1 MGEITGTGKEHD
13 RKQKGRFMGKLFIKE
28 PKKSTSEVEVEEFLH
43 GSSNKFFTIPTNLP
57 NPQPFSRLHAPYPQT
72 IPTELESNYS
82 SLAVAPQTTPK
93 RSKKDLVVHFSDAQ
107 PELIGEGG
115 DLAESPVIKISS
127 WKKAG
132 VNPLLQSQITQ
143 SPSDKQAAI
152 KTLNESPQRL
162 YPEISP
168 LKSKSNDD
176 LNKENW
182 TNIEER
188 GDHTSY
194 KITSQISG
202 NLNEKRKDDGKHSI
216 SQRVKDEMRS
226 SEGMTLVASRNS
238 ILEGDLSESL
248 AIEGTSSQLEE
259 LHLNTIS
266 NAIRSNSSRSFASN
280 EPLAIENLIDN
291 SISIAKSSTPKE
303 ISQLYFQELQSKTE
317 TTDPQIAMHNLPNF
331 TIPLEEEA
339 LNEFVKRTS
348 HLSNTFRASAEAL
361 KPLKS
366 CSLELLVRAGL
377 WWFLK
382 GRMNLENAVRDR
394 SGGNHGQVTNL
405 CSLYQAYTD
414 LAKTLWILEIVRLK
428 YADTEFASVAD
439 NISSDV
445 LDTRASLLSG
455 MKKLAVS
462 LKRNNFLPPSS
473 FKSPETQNLD
483 LTIWILEDGDNSLI
497 YGQIFPPAPSI
508 SGSLP
513 LGDTNNSFH
522 YARIFAEAILTEE
535 GTDQRYRSH
544 VVLSIIRNQKD
555 KLIQAIVVNQ
565 DGSLNF
571 VIQSD
576 KSRGPNWQ
584 DLKWYVRKAVIE
596 IQLRRGFFLHIQC
609 SQLDFATIWKLH
621 DYEKR
626 TYGALSQRTGEELIF
641 ETKLKNLQYLDESS
655 RSTLNNEPQPNCHMR
670 LFEKTHTM
678 SAATG
683 PRTMHRGFRISVVTS
698 PSTKYLRAIE
708 LELSTSYPIE
718 FSFLRGEGKLPAIL
732 LKSGGKFPKN
742 MLIATFSEPSERA
755 RFHSFLTDVALG
767 SNEEVIA
774 KGGLS
779 AFAFSTVNQN
789 VIQLSQALDLQGFKF
804 INQKHNNLQGCKTL
818 LSEKLRMTIEFR
830 YGTITDRVN
839 VGPGEL
845 KLHLDPRHPCQ
856 LRVLRQPQ
864 EDWTIL
870 IESQA
875 PQGSLQE
882 LEGLMAM
889 SKGFELVRAYT
900 FPSINE
906 LHLFQ
911 MALTG
916 FQVIF
921 DEVVTSLNISRR
933 RMVVPIYKKWDANMP
948 RLLIVKKEKIIQL
961 VAFFE
966 NFSHGDCMNFILRS
980 TDIFEI
986 SSRSGKYS
994 LRIVDAK
1001 FALPKLRTGE
1011 TTLDHEF
1018 VCLDMPDYPGEHD
1031 DISIHFDNEGA
1042 LERFMKS
1049 LPAQVRHTSRIGTV
1063 RR

>member
-1 MGEITGTGKEHD
+1 MGEFTSTGKEHD
-13 RKQKGRFMGKLFIKE
+13 RKQRGRFMGKLFKE

-43 GSSNKFFTIPTNLP
+43 GPSNKFFTIPTNPP
-57 NPQPFSRLHAPYPQT
+57 NPQSFSRLETPCPQR
-72 IPTELESNYS
+72 IPTELEFNYS
-82 SLAVAPQTTPK
+82 SLAVASHATPK
-93 RSKKDLVVHFSDAQ
+93 RSKKGLVVHFSDAQ

-115 DLAESPVIKISS
+115 ELAESPVINISS
-127 WKKAG
+127 LKKTG
-132 VNPLLQSQITQ
+132 VKLPFRSQTTR
-143 SPSDKQAAI
+143 SPSDKQAAT
-152 KTLNESPQRL
+152 KNLNESPQRL
-162 YPEISP
+162 YSEVSP
-168 LKSKSNDD
+168 LKSKNKDS
-176 LNKENW
+176 LNKEKW
-182 TNIEER
+182 TNIGER
-188 GDHTSY
+188 SDCSSY
-194 KITSQISG
+194 NVISQIPE
-202 NLNEKRKDDGKHSI
+202 NVNELRNEDGKYSI
-216 SQRVKDEMRS
+216 SQKVKDEMRS

-238 ILEGDLSESL
+238 ILEGDLSEGL

-266 NAIRSNSSRSFASN
+266 NAIRSNSSRSLAAD
-280 EPLAIENLIDN
+280 EPLTIESLIEN
-291 SISIAKSSTPKE
+291 SISIAKSSPSKE
-303 ISQLYFQELQSKTE
+303 NYSLSFQELQIKTE
-317 TTDPQIAMHNLPNF
+317 AVDSQKDMHHHSNF
-331 TIPLEEEA
+331 TISIEEEA
-339 LNEFVKRTS
+339 LNEFFKRTA
-348 HLSNTFRASAEAL
+348 HLSNTFHASAEAV
-361 KPLKS
+361 KPLNS
-366 CSLELLVRAGL
+366 CSLEAFVRAGL

-394 SGGNHGQVTNL
+394 SGGNHDQVISSCNL
-405 CSLYQAYTD
+405 DQAYTD

-428 YADTEFASVAD
+428 CAETEFASVAD
-439 NISSDV
+439 KISSDV
-445 LDTRASLLSG
+445 LDTRVLVLNG

-462 LKRNNFLPPSS
+462 MKRNNFLPPNS
-473 FKSPETQNLD
+473 FKPPETQKLD
-483 LTIWILEDGDNSLI
+483 LTIWILEDGDKSLI
-497 YGQIFPPAPSI
+497 VRQKFPPTPSI
-508 SGSLP
+508 LGSLP

-522 YARIFAEAILTEE
+522 YARVFAEAILAEE
-535 GTDQRYRSH
+535 GTDQRYRSP
-544 VVLSIIRNQKD
+544 VVLSVIRNQKE
-555 KLIQAIVVNQ
+555 KFIQAVVVNQ

-576 KSRGPNWQ
+576 KSRGPSWQ
-584 DLKWYVRKAVIE
+584 DLKWYVRKATIE
-596 IQLRRGFFLHIQC
+596 IQLPRGLFLHIQF

-626 TYGALSQRTGEELIF
+626 TYGVLSQRTGEELIF

-655 RSTLNNEPQPNCHMR
+655 RPTLDSKPQPNCHMR
-670 LFEKTHTM
+670 LFEKTLAM

-683 PRTMHRGFRISVVTS
+683 QRTMHRGFRISVVTS
-698 PSTKYLRAIE
+698 PSTKYLKAIE
-708 LELSTSYPIE
+708 LELLTSYPIE
-718 FSFLRGEGKLPAIL
+718 FSFLRGEGELPAIL
-732 LKSGGKFPKN
+732 LKSGGKCPKSI
-742 MLIATFSEPSERA
+742 LIATFSELSERA

-767 SNEEVIA
+767 PNEEIIA

-804 INQKHNNLQGCKTL
+804 INQKYNSPQGCKTV

-875 PQGSLQE
+875 PQGSLRE

-889 SKGFELVRAYT
+889 SKGFELVRIYT

-933 RMVVPIYKKWDANMP
+933 RMVVPIYKKWDAIMP
-948 RLLIVKKEKIIQL
+948 RLLIVRKEKVIQL

-1001 FALPKLRTGE
+1001 FALPKARTGE
-1011 TTLDHEF
+1011 TTLDHQF
-1018 VCLDMPDYPGEHD
+1018 VCLDMPEYPGEHD
-1031 DISIHFDNEGA
+1031 DISIHFENEGA
-1042 LERFMKS
+1042 LERFRNS

>member
-1 MGEITGTGKEHD
+1 GKNNMGELTSTGKEHD
-13 RKQKGRFMGKLFIKE
+13 RKQRGRFMGKLFKE
-28 PKKSTSEVEVEEFLH
+28 PKKSTSEVEVDEFLH
-43 GSSNKFFTIPTNLP
+43 GSSNKFFTVPTNLP
-57 NPQPFSRLHAPYPQT
+57 NPQSFSRLDAPHPQRVS
-72 IPTELESNYS
+72 TELEFNYS
-82 SLAVAPQTTPK
+82 NLTVASHVTPK
-93 RSKKDLVVHFSDAQ
+93 RSKKGLIVHFSDAQ

-115 DLAESPVIKISS
+115 ELAESPVINISL

-132 VNPLLQSQITQ
+132 VKPFLQTQITQ
-143 SPSDKQAAI
+143 IPSDKQAI
-152 KTLNESPQRL
+152 TKNLNESPQQL
-162 YPEISP
+162 HPEVSP
-168 LKSKSNDD
+168 LKLNSKNGF
-176 LNKENW
+176 NKEEW
-182 TNIEER
+182 TNIGKR
-188 GDHTSY
+188 GDHTSNEV
-194 KITSQISG
+194 ISQISG
-202 NLNEKRKDDGKHSI
+202 KLNKQRKEDGKNSI
-216 SQRVKDEMRS
+216 SQKVKDEMRS

-238 ILEGDLSESL
+238 ILEGDLSENL
-248 AIEGTSSQLEE
+248 AVEGTSSQLEE

-266 NAIRSNSSRSFASN
+266 NAIRSNSSHSFASD
-280 EPLAIENLIDN
+280 EPLTIENLIEN
-291 SISIAKSSTPKE
+291 SISISKSSTPKE
-303 ISQLYFQELQSKTE
+303 LSPLSFQGLQSRTETKISQT
-317 TTDPQIAMHNLPNF
+317 AMHRLQNF
-331 TIPLEEEA
+331 TISNEDEA
-339 LNEFVKRTS
+339 LNEFFKRTA
-348 HLSNTFRASAEAL
+348 HLSNMFRASAEAV
-361 KPLKS
+361 KPLDS
-366 CSLELLVRAGL
+366 YSLEALVRAGL

-382 GRMNLENAVRDR
+382 GRMNLENSVRDR
-394 SGGNHGQVTNL
+394 SGGNQGQVTNS
-405 CSLYQAYTD
+405 CTLYQAYTD
-414 LAKTLWILEIVRLK
+414 LAKTLWILEIMRLK
-428 YADTEFASVAD
+428 YADIDSALVAD

-445 LDTRASLLSG
+445 VDSRALVLSG

-462 LKRNNFLPPSS
+462 MKRNNFLPPSS
-473 FKSPETQNLD
+473 FKSFETQKLD
-483 LTIWILEDGDNSLI
+483 LKIWILGDGDKSLI
-497 YGQIFPPAPSI
+497 NRQKLPPAPSI

-513 LGDTNNSFH
+513 LGDINNSFH
-522 YARIFAEAILTEE
+522 YARIFAEVIIIEE
-535 GTDQRYRSH
+535 GTDQRYRSP
-544 VVLSIIRNQKD
+544 VVLSIIRNQKE
-555 KLIQAIVVNQ
+555 KFIQAIVVNQ

-576 KSRGPNWQ
+576 KSRGPNWH
-584 DLKWYVRKAVIE
+584 DLKWNVRKAIIE
-596 IQLRRGFFLHIQC
+596 IQLPRGLFLHIQC

-626 TYGALSQRTGEELIF
+626 TYGTLSQRTGEELIY

-655 RSTLNNEPQPNCHMR
+655 RPTLNNEPQPNCHMR
-670 LFEKTHTM
+670 LFEKTLAM

-698 PSTKYLRAIE
+698 PTTKYVRAIE
-708 LELSTSYPIE
+708 LELLTSYPIE
-718 FSFLRGEGKLPAIL
+718 FSFLRGEGELPAIL

-742 MLIATFSEPSERA
+742 MLIATFSERSERA
-755 RFHSFLTDVALG
+755 KFHSFLTDVALG
-767 SNEEVIA
+767 PNEEIIA
-774 KGGLS
+774 KGGLT

-789 VIQLSQALDLQGFKF
+789 AIQLSQALDLQGFKF
-804 INQKHNNLQGCKTL
+804 INQKYNNLQGCKTV

-830 YGTITDRVN
+830 YGSITDRIN

-864 EDWTIL
+864 EDWTVL

-875 PQGSLQE
+875 PQGSLRE

-933 RMVVPIYKKWDANMP
+933 RMVVPIYKKWDAIMP
-948 RLLIVKKEKIIQL
+948 RLLIVKKEKVIQL

-966 NFSHGDCMNFILRS
+966 NFSHGDCMNFVLRS
-980 TDIFEI
+980 TDIFEN
-986 SSRSGKYS
+986 SSRSGKFS

-1001 FALPKLRTGE
+1001 FALPKVRTGE

-1018 VCLDMPDYPGEHD
+1018 VCLDMPEYPGEHD
-1031 DISIHFDNEGA
+1031 DISIHFDNGGA

-1049 LPAQVRHTSRIGTV
+1049 LPGQ
-1063 RR
+1063 